1 MKKLLVLVLTLCLV
15 FTLAACGGSAKEE
28 GGEAEQEAAET
39 EVPKSEQEG
48 SAGSNI
54 PLKDNQEEAEKQITA
69 ALQAQL
75 EEAYGDKIDDVRI
88 SVEKIY
94 STEDEQANDI
104 LKEENLSPDE
114 VAFEVKYD
122 LHPSDGTDYNELLP
136 ANGEYDEAS
145 GWVVDKYSVGILR
158 PNSDGTYKI
167 TDFGTG
173 W

>member
-1 MKKLLVLVLTLCLV
+1 MKKLLLLVLTLCLV
-15 FTLAACGGSAKEE
+15 FTLAACGGSGKDD
-28 GGEAEQEAAET
+28 AEKADQEAAET

-54 PLKDNQEEAEKQITA
+54 PLKDNQEEAEKQIVSA
-69 ALQAQL
+69 MEEQL
-75 EEAYGDKIDDVRI
+75 KEAYGDAIDDVKI

-94 STEDEQANDI
+94 TTEDEQANEI
-104 LKEENLSPDE
+104 LKEENLGPDE

-136 ANGEYDEAS
+136 ANGEYDEES
-145 GWVVDKYSVGILR
+145 GWVVNKFAVGILR
-158 PNSDGTYKI
+158 KNDDGTYEI

>member
-28 GGEAEQEAAET
+28 GSEAEQEAAET
-39 EVPKSEQEG
+39 EVPKDEQEG

-136 ANGEYDEAS
+136 ANGEYDKAS

-158 PNSDGTYKI
+158 PNGDGTYKI

>member
-1 MKKLLVLVLTLCLV
+1 MKKLLLLVLTICLV
-15 FTLAACGGSAKEE
+15 FALAACGGSAKEDA
-28 GGEAEQEAAET
+28 GEQDTSET

-54 PLKDNQEEAEKQITA
+54 PLKDNQEEAEKQIEA
-69 ALQAQL
+69 ALQKQL

-88 SVEKIY
+88 RVDKVY

-104 LKEENLSPDE
+104 LKEENLGPDD
-114 VAFEVKYD
+114 VAFEVSYD

-136 ANGEYDEAS
+136 ANGDYDEAS
-145 GWVVDKYSVGILR
+145 GWVVDKSAVGILKKAD
-158 PNSDGTYKI
+158 DGSYEI
-167 TDFGTG
+167 DSFGTG